1 MTYCY
6 IKNIIIGRIIFN
18 YKKTDTLQQKLK
30 LLCCNNKLIELV

>member
-6 IKNIIIGRIIFN
+6 IKNIIIGRIIFK
-18 YKKTDTLQQKLK
+18 YKKTDILQQKLK